1 MMMNSKMTHQTTPP
15 LAGEI
20 EGIRT
25 RHEVCANSANRVS
38 PDDLWAAERDRATLL
53 AALEASDK
61 ILNTA
66 GDSIERLR
74 EELEMAEAN
83 RDEIK
88 AALDKAQE
96 RIGILEHELDL
107 NEREQLDADDDAGL
121 GAKKLKLAQER
132 IAGLRVALGH
142 MITMLEHSL
151 FGAVN
156 PQGVRW
162 EVGKTDIAITPDGSY
177 MLSDARALLP
187 SPGKKGEVGT

>member
-1 MMMNSKMTHQTTPP
+1 MTHQTTPP

-38 PDDLWAAERDRATLL
+38 SDDLWAAERDRATLL

-96 RIGILEHELDL
+96 RI
-107 NEREQLDADDDAGL
+107 AGL
-121 GAKKLKLAQER
+121 TEDLEKIQAEYLSEDSGGADVMFE
-132 IAGLRVALGH
+132 IACN
-142 MITMLEHSL
+142 S
-151 FGAVN
+151 
-156 PQGVRW
+156 
-162 EVGKTDIAITPDGSY
+162 
-177 MLSDARALLP
+177 LP
-187 SPGKKGEVGT
+187 SPRTKGEVG